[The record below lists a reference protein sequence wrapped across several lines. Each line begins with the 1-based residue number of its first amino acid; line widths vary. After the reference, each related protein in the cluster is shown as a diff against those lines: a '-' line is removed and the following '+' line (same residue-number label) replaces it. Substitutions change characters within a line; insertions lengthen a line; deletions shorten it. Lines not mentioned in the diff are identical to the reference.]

1 MAKYQYKNNGPS
13 AEDRALDVFAD
24 LMIKKI
30 ESVSSNWQKPWFTK
44 NALQWPKNLSGRE
57 YNGMNALILMF
68 QQENKGW
75 NSNRFAT
82 FERISSLNF
91 DDNRKPLVDKEGNKL
106 PFVTVTKGEKSTPVM
121 FTSFTV
127 VHKETHDK
135 IKYDDYKNLPDD
147 EKLNYSVYPKLQVY
161 NVFNI
166 DQTNIKEARPELY
179 AKFNQEYEEVQHNN
193 EKETMEIPAVD
204 TMIKNDLYVCPIK
217 PTQQDRAYY
226 DSNKDTIVVPLKEQ
240 FKNGEAFYGTLFHEM
255 SHASGA
261 QNRLNRF
268 ASGDHFGSP
277 SYAREELVAELTA
290 ALLSTRYGMEKNL
303 KDDSARYLKSWLS
316 NLKQDPS
323 YIKTTLFDVKRSAN
337 YISTRVESIDN
348 RLKRDGVNADFSD
361 IREKKKKDSALF
373 IANENKIIDKP
384 KQEEKALV
392 RLAVIQPGAVGVHSI
407 FQMIQVQFVL
417 KGRALLAV
425 HSFRLHLHGGNGPQ
439 RAVQIF
445 PPGQAL
451 TVRPAVAG
459 KKCADQQVP
468 QLDHLHFAHRFSPR
482 RTQPARFA
490 AMCVSILQS
499 CCFL

>member
-277 SYAREELVAELTA
+277 SYDREELVAELTA

-361 IREKKKKDSALF
+361 IREQNKKDSALF

-384 KQEEKALV
+384 KQEEKEEENINTSEKIEENAQETEHQ
-392 RLAVIQPGAVGVHSI
+392 R
-407 FQMIQVQFVL
+407 
-417 KGRALLAV
+417 
-425 HSFRLHLHGGNGPQ
+425 FR
-439 RAVQIF
+439 R
-445 PPGQAL
+445 
-451 TVRPAVAG
+451 
-459 KKCADQQVP
+459 
-468 QLDHLHFAHRFSPR
+468 
-482 RTQPARFA
+482 
-490 AMCVSILQS
+490 
-499 CCFL
+499 

>member
-255 SHASGA
+255 RSEERRVGKECRS
-261 QNRLNRF
+261 RW
-268 ASGDHFGSP
+268 SP
-277 SYAREELVAELTA
+277 Y
-290 ALLSTRYGMEKNL
+290 
-303 KDDSARYLKSWLS
+303 
-316 NLKQDPS
+316 
-323 YIKTTLFDVKRSAN
+323 
-337 YISTRVESIDN
+337 
-348 RLKRDGVNADFSD
+348 
-361 IREKKKKDSALF
+361 
-373 IANENKIIDKP
+373 
-384 KQEEKALV
+384 
-392 RLAVIQPGAVGVHSI
+392 H
-407 FQMIQVQFVL
+407 
-417 KGRALLAV
+417 
-425 HSFRLHLHGGNGPQ
+425 
-439 RAVQIF
+439 
-445 PPGQAL
+445 
-451 TVRPAVAG
+451 
-459 KKCADQQVP
+459 
-468 QLDHLHFAHRFSPR
+468 
-482 RTQPARFA
+482 
-490 AMCVSILQS
+490 
-499 CCFL
+499 

>member
-1 MAKYQYKNNGPS
+1 MAGYKKQHTDGPNS
-13 AEDRALDVFAD
+13 EDKALDLFAEM
-24 LMIKKI
+24 MIEKI
-30 ESVSSNWQKPWFTK
+30 ESIRKDWRKPWFTEE
-44 NALQWPKNLSGRE
+44 ALQWPCNLSGRE
-57 YNGMNALILMF
+57 YNGMNAIMLLIHC
-68 QQENKGW
+68 EKEGYKIP
-75 NSNRFAT
+75 RFCT
-82 FERISSLNF
+82 FECVQRLNKS
-91 DDNRKPLVDKEGNKL
+91 DKDNQEKPRVSVLR
-106 PFVTVTKGEKSTPVM
+106 GEKSFPIMLTT
-121 FTSFTV
+121 FTCI
-127 VHKETHDK
+127 HKDSGEK

-179 AKFNQEYEEVQHNN
+179 DKFNQEYEEVQHNN

-361 IREKKKKDSALF
+361 IREQNKKDSALF

-384 KQEEKALV
+384 KQEEKEEENINTSEKIEENAQETEHQ
-392 RLAVIQPGAVGVHSI
+392 R
-407 FQMIQVQFVL
+407 
-417 KGRALLAV
+417 
-425 HSFRLHLHGGNGPQ
+425 FR
-439 RAVQIF
+439 R
-445 PPGQAL
+445 
-451 TVRPAVAG
+451 
-459 KKCADQQVP
+459 
-468 QLDHLHFAHRFSPR
+468 
-482 RTQPARFA
+482 
-490 AMCVSILQS
+490 
-499 CCFL
+499 

>member
-268 ASGDHFGSP
+268 ASGDHFGSS

-361 IREKKKKDSALF
+361 IREQNKKDSALF

-384 KQEEKALV
+384 KQEEKEEENINTSEKIEENAQETEHQ
-392 RLAVIQPGAVGVHSI
+392 R
-407 FQMIQVQFVL
+407 
-417 KGRALLAV
+417 
-425 HSFRLHLHGGNGPQ
+425 FR
-439 RAVQIF
+439 R
-445 PPGQAL
+445 
-451 TVRPAVAG
+451 
-459 KKCADQQVP
+459 
-468 QLDHLHFAHRFSPR
+468 
-482 RTQPARFA
+482 
-490 AMCVSILQS
+490 
-499 CCFL
+499 

>member
-91 DDNRKPLVDKEGNKL
+91 DDNRKPLVDKDGNKL

-127 VHKETHDK
+127 VHKETHNK

-161 NVFNI
+161 NVFNL

-179 AKFNQEYEEVQHNN
+179 AKFNQEYQEVQENN
-193 EKETMEIPAVD
+193 EKETKEIPAVD
-204 TMIKNDLYVCPIK
+204 AMIKNDLYVCPIK

-226 DSNKDTIVVPLKEQ
+226 DPNKDTIVVPLKEQ

-261 QNRLNRF
+261 QNRLNRL

-361 IREKKKKDSALF
+361 IREQNKKDSALF
-373 IANENKIIDKP
+373 IANENKIEDKP
-384 KQEEKALV
+384 KQEEKEEENINTSEKIEEHAQKSEHQ
-392 RLAVIQPGAVGVHSI
+392 R
-407 FQMIQVQFVL
+407 
-417 KGRALLAV
+417 
-425 HSFRLHLHGGNGPQ
+425 FR
-439 RAVQIF
+439 R
-445 PPGQAL
+445 
-451 TVRPAVAG
+451 
-459 KKCADQQVP
+459 
-468 QLDHLHFAHRFSPR
+468 
-482 RTQPARFA
+482 
-490 AMCVSILQS
+490 
-499 CCFL
+499 

>member
-268 ASGDHFGSP
+268 ASGDHFCSP

-361 IREKKKKDSALF
+361 IREQNKKDSALF

-384 KQEEKALV
+384 KQEEKEEENINTSEKIEENAQETEHQ
-392 RLAVIQPGAVGVHSI
+392 R
-407 FQMIQVQFVL
+407 
-417 KGRALLAV
+417 
-425 HSFRLHLHGGNGPQ
+425 FR
-439 RAVQIF
+439 R
-445 PPGQAL
+445 
-451 TVRPAVAG
+451 
-459 KKCADQQVP
+459 
-468 QLDHLHFAHRFSPR
+468 
-482 RTQPARFA
+482 
-490 AMCVSILQS
+490 
-499 CCFL
+499 

>member
-1 MAKYQYKNNGPS
+1 
-13 AEDRALDVFAD
+13 
-24 LMIKKI
+24 
-30 ESVSSNWQKPWFTK
+30 
-44 NALQWPKNLSGRE
+44 
-57 YNGMNALILMF
+57 MF

-361 IREKKKKDSALF
+361 IREQNKKDSALF

-384 KQEEKALV
+384 KQEEKEEENINTSEKIEENAQETEHQ
-392 RLAVIQPGAVGVHSI
+392 R
-407 FQMIQVQFVL
+407 
-417 KGRALLAV
+417 
-425 HSFRLHLHGGNGPQ
+425 FR
-439 RAVQIF
+439 R
-445 PPGQAL
+445 
-451 TVRPAVAG
+451 
-459 KKCADQQVP
+459 
-468 QLDHLHFAHRFSPR
+468 
-482 RTQPARFA
+482 
-490 AMCVSILQS
+490 
-499 CCFL
+499 

>member
-68 QQENKGW
+68 QQEHKGW

-361 IREKKKKDSALF
+361 IREQNKKDSALF

-384 KQEEKALV
+384 KQEEKEEENINTSEKIEENAQETEHQ
-392 RLAVIQPGAVGVHSI
+392 R
-407 FQMIQVQFVL
+407 
-417 KGRALLAV
+417 
-425 HSFRLHLHGGNGPQ
+425 FR
-439 RAVQIF
+439 R
-445 PPGQAL
+445 
-451 TVRPAVAG
+451 
-459 KKCADQQVP
+459 
-468 QLDHLHFAHRFSPR
+468 
-482 RTQPARFA
+482 
-490 AMCVSILQS
+490 
-499 CCFL
+499 